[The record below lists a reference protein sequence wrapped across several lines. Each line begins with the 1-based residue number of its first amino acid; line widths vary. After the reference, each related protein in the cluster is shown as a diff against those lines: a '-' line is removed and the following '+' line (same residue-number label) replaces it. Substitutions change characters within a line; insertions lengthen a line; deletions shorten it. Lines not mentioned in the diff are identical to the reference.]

1 MLYVNDKPICFR
13 EKFFTSELRIE
24 MKEIT
29 LQK

>member
-13 EKFFTSELRIE
+13 EKVSTSELRIE